1 MPAQYDPTIIAS
13 FAERLYVQA
22 GRIIFMFA
30 ALGGLVSCIGG
41 GVLGSLMGGHSDGSS
56 FAMVGALALG
66 AAGAWLGY
74 SFGRERA
81 FELKLRAQTA
91 LCQLQI
97 ELNTRR

>member
-1 MPAQYDPTIIAS
+1 MPAQYDSTIIAS

-22 GRIIFMFA
+22 GRIIFTYA
-30 ALGGLVSCIGG
+30 VLGGLVSCIGG
-41 GVLGSLMGGHSDGSS
+41 GVLGSLMSGRSDGST
-56 FAMVGALALG
+56 FAIVGAVALG
-66 AAGAWLGY
+66 VVGTWLGY
-74 SFGRERA
+74 SLGQEKA